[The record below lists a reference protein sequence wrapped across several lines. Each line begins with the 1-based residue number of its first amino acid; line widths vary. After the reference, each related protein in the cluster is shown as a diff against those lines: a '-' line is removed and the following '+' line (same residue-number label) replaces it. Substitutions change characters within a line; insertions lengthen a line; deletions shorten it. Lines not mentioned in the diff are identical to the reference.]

1 MGNLI
6 GLRLLFSKYHSTL
19 NLSIALTISAAFWG
33 LFWIPLRQLESSGI
47 SASWTVII
55 FNAFPLIVLVPLFF
69 LFFSKFK
76 QSLKPILYASLAI
89 GMAITFYSKGLVETT
104 VIRATLLFYLTP
116 IWSTI
121 FGIIWLSEKLTF
133 GRVASIIIAIIGLLL
148 LLSGS
153 HSGNKPLN
161 IGDFYGL
168 MSGIFWGL
176 GATFINRWSNMNII
190 PLTLFCFI
198 FSTIFSLFFPLYFVP
213 EILPDLSLIINS
225 IYTIFIWA
233 NLLLLPSFCI
243 IFFTAKFLSPGRVGI
258 LMMSE
263 VIVAMFSASILIP
276 DEKMFPIQWLGAFAI
291 LLAGFYEVIFNI
303 RKN

>member
-1 MGNLI
+1 M
-6 GLRLLFSKYHSTL
+6 Y
-19 NLSIALTISAAFWG
+19 
-33 LFWIPLRQLESSGI
+33 
-47 SASWTVII
+47 
-55 FNAFPLIVLVPLFF
+55 VL
-69 LFFSKFK
+69 
-76 QSLKPILYASLAI
+76 
-89 GMAITFYSKGLVETT
+89 
-104 VIRATLLFYLTP
+104 
-116 IWSTI
+116 
-121 FGIIWLSEKLTF
+121 
-133 GRVASIIIAIIGLLL
+133 IIAIIGLLL

-153 HSGNKPLN
+153 QSGSKPLN

>member
-1 MGNLI
+1 
-6 GLRLLFSKYHSTL
+6 
-19 NLSIALTISAAFWG
+19 
-33 LFWIPLRQLESSGI
+33 
-47 SASWTVII
+47 
-55 FNAFPLIVLVPLFF
+55 
-69 LFFSKFK
+69 
-76 QSLKPILYASLAI
+76 LYASLSI

-153 HSGNKPLN
+153 QSGSKPLN

-276 DEKMFPIQWLGAFAI
+276 DENMFPIQWLGAFAI